1 MLDWLFQPGSP
12 GYNYFGGK
20 KPDEED
26 PNAPQDVSA
35 AKKVGGGG
43 GLFPAGGPQADWMP
57 NMGLLGA
64 GLGIMRPGPE
74 GLDQAFK
81 GLMVGSQF
89 DQARAKQF
97 AQQQALRNYFAK
109 NQQDPTLTSL
119 AVANP
124 DIASQAVLQNL
135 LKAKGR
141 MLTTD
146 EKMKAGLQANLPWMM
161 KPDGGI
167 GLPEGLSST
176 KDELKQDNQGN
187 WHAVPATFGGS
198 ANAGGTPGGAGSA
211 ATTPTARPVA
221 GIPQVPKF
229 DEVMGIRKEI
239 TNLDEVKRYTQ
250 AIAPY
255 RSMLSSRHINST
267 AADIDFVYGV
277 AKIFD
282 PDSVVREGEMVIVR
296 KTQSLPE
303 QVQGWL
309 QRVLKGGESLT
320 PEARERILDV
330 ANTRMNEL
338 KGSMDMRIKPYME
351 IGQRYNIKPED
362 IMPQMPDLPPRTVEG
377 RDRRAEVPTSVIPG
391 ANPVPAEMRGK
402 SSADLARASPVGTIG
417 IRKFGSKFFQVEK
430 QPSGAWIKL
439 REVSA
444 EDARQ
449 AGL

>member
-35 AKKVGGGG
+35 AKKIGGG

-74 GLDQAFK
+74 AFDQAFK

-109 NQQDPTLTSL
+109 NQSDPTLTQL

-124 DIASQAVLQNL
+124 DVASQQVLTNL

-141 MLTTD
+141 MLTTE
-146 EKMKAGLQANLPWMM
+146 EKMKAGLQTNLPWML
-161 KPDGGI
+161 KGDGGI
-167 GLPEGLSST
+167 GLPEGLAST
-176 KDELKQDNQGN
+176 ADELKQDNQGN
-187 WHAVPATFGGS
+187 WHAVPKTFGGIS
-198 ANAGGTPGGAGSA
+198 GAAASGGGAGGA
-211 ATTPTARPVA
+211 ASTPTARPVA

-229 DEVMGIRKEI
+229 EELSSIRKEVG
-239 TNLDEVKRYTQ
+239 NLDEVKNY
-250 AIAPY
+250 AKALPAF
-255 RSMLSSRHINST
+255 RSMIKSQNLNH
-267 AADIDFVYGV
+267 AAGDIDFVYGV

-282 PDSVVREGEMVIVR
+282 PDSVVREGEMVIVK

-303 QVQGWL
+303 EVKGWLLRVVQG
-309 QRVLKGGESLT
+309 GERLT
-320 PEARERILDV
+320 PEAKARILEV
-330 ANTRMNEL
+330 ADNRMSEL
-338 KGSMDMRIKPYME
+338 KTSADTRIAPFLGTIKQFNMRPEDVMPVFPDYPDRT
-351 IGQRYNIKPED
+351 GQRRSDVPAGA
-362 IMPQMPDLPPRTVEG
+362 PQG
-377 RDRRAEVPTSVIPG
+377 ANAVPTD
-391 ANPVPAEMRGK
+391 MRGK
-402 SSADLARASPVGTIG
+402 SGADQSAAAPIG
-417 IRKFGSKFFQVEK
+417 SVRRVTMGNRVFIQEK
-430 QPSGAWIKL
+430 QPSGKWITLQEEKGG
-439 REVSA
+439 
-444 EDARQ
+444 ARQ
-449 AGL
+449 QAGY